1 MIAGALIDLKGR
13 QGLCFFQAPQL
24 FDLQLADSVFL
35 FFFFQRPLQVNQ
47 VQLGLFDFGIH
58 LSLFLP
64 LHLSLLLVLHLHFGQ
79 FKVKLVLIFVDWFDF
94 GCGHGPRHCGQL
106 LLVDLAF
113 FLDFGDFRDLGLF

>member
-13 QGLCFFQAPQL
+13 QCLCLFQSAQL

-35 FFFFQRPLQVNQ
+35 FFLFQRPLQVSQ
-47 VQLGLFDFGIH
+47 LQLGLFDFGIH
-58 LSLFLP
+58 LPLFLP

-79 FKVKLVLIFVDWFDF
+79 FKVKLVLIFIDWLDF
-94 GCGHGPRHCGQL
+94 GSGCGPGHCCQL
-106 LLVDLAF
+106 LLVELAF